1 MIKIVDAELDRI
13 VPNPFRML
21 DKYPYREEK
30 LAALQ
35 SSIKETGFWSGVI
48 ARRHGD
54 KFQLAF
60 GHHRVEAARLVGLET
75 VPLDVRELT
84 DEQMLQ
90 LMARENLEDYRTSF
104 LELLTTWEAAADYLS
119 RMRDIPVKPIA
130 VAKFLGWVT
139 IRGEGKQQ
147 GEAVLNTTARAT
159 SPALDLIRGGY
170 NTYADFEGLSVR
182 TAQAIVGR
190 GRHLMKRLDPSSP
203 YQTPS
208 TPERIEKRK
217 KQIGEAVAETAE
229 QYREGVVAQKDLLAK
244 VDTNVWEYA
253 REAER
258 ESPLFTPFCNRLSDS
273 IDKML
278 NTDIASEKLRK
289 ISKNIKHLVT
299 EEDRNSVKRIIFQLA
314 VLPERADKWQRR
326 LLAALEKPVVVVKQ
340 EKVVAVKQ
348 EKVVVKVI
356 TQKAG
361 EG

>member
-1 MIKIVDAELDRI
+1 MIEIVDAELNKI

-21 DKYPYREEK
+21 EKYPYREEK
-30 LAALQ
+30 LVALQ

-75 VPLDVRELT
+75 VPLDVRDLT
-84 DEQMLQ
+84 DEQMLK
-90 LMARENLEDYRTSF
+90 LMARENLEDYQTSF
-104 LELLTTWEAAADYLS
+104 LELLTTWEAATDYLS

-139 IRGEGKQQ
+139 IRGEGKQE
-147 GEAVLNTTARAT
+147 GEGVLNTTARAT
-159 SPALDLIRGGY
+159 SPALDLIKGGY

-182 TAQAIVGR
+182 TAQEIVGR
-190 GRHLMKRLDPSSP
+190 GRHLMKRVDHSSP
-203 YQTPS
+203 YQNT
-208 TPERIEKRK
+208 TPEWIEKHK

-229 QYREGVVAQKDLLAK
+229 QSRKGVVAQKDLLAK
-244 VDTNVWEYA
+244 VDTNVWEFA

-314 VLPERADKWQRR
+314 VLPERADKWQRQ
-326 LLAALEKPVVVVKQ
+326 LLAALEKSVDVKQ
-340 EKVVAVKQ
+340 EKGAAL
-348 EKVVVKVI
+348 KVI
-356 TQKAG
+356 TQKAS

>member
-1 MIKIVDAELDRI
+1 MIEIVDAELDRI

-30 LAALQ
+30 LVALQ

-75 VPLDVRELT
+75 VPLDVRDLT

-90 LMARENLEDYRTSF
+90 LMARENLEDYKTSF
-104 LELLTTWEAAADYLS
+104 LELLTTWEAATDYLS
-119 RMRDIPVKPIA
+119 RMRDIPAKPIT

-147 GEAVLNTTARAT
+147 GEEVLNTTARAT
-159 SPALDLIRGGY
+159 SPALDLIKDGY

-182 TAQAIVGR
+182 TAREIVGR
-190 GRHLMKRLDPSSP
+190 GRHLMKRLDTSSP
-203 YQTPS
+203 YQTPP

-258 ESPLFTPFCNRLSDS
+258 ESPLFSPFGKTLADS

-278 NTDIASEKLRK
+278 NTDIASEKLGEVRK
-289 ISKNIKHLVT
+289 NGKHLVT
-299 EEDRNSVKRIIFQLA
+299 EEDRQTVRRIIFALA
-314 VLPERADKWQRR
+314 ALTERADKWQRR
-326 LLAALEKPVVVVKQ
+326 LSAALEKPV
-340 EKVVAVKQ
+340 AVKQ
-348 EKVVVKVI
+348 EEAVALKVI
-356 TQKAG
+356 TDKGA
-361 EG
+361 